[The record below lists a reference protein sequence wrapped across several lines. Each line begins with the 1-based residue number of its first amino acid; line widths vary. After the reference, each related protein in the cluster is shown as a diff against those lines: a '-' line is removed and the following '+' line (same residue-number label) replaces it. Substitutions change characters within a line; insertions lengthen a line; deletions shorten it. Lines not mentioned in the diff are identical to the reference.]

1 MSFFDFLRRA
11 VAVLS
16 LSLAVC
22 ASAVADEAPLTLDAA
37 VALAVRNSPLL
48 DADSARVVA
57 TRDDAVR
64 AGRLPD
70 PELSVGIANLPVQ
83 GPGAFTAGADAMTM
97 RTVGLMQRIP
107 ARAVRDAE
115 RALARAGVDAA
126 AAARIAAA
134 ENVRQS
140 VATAWIS
147 RWAADRRRALLAEL
161 RDEATTAVDA
171 SRARLAGGTGSAS
184 DALAARGELAALDAR
199 IDAAESADNAA
210 QAELSRWLGD
220 AAVRPLADPSD
231 FSALPV
237 APARLLAQLDRQAAL
252 LLWSARERA
261 ADAAVDAARAGK
273 KPQWSIAASY
283 GVRAAGLPDMAMIEV
298 GLSLPL
304 FAGNRQ
310 DRAIGA
316 RLAERDA
323 VADEHE
329 DALRAQRSSVEQEL
343 AQWQGWT
350 RQVQRFRDQRLP
362 LARDRTRAA
371 LAAYRGGGE
380 LRDWLDA
387 RRDEIDLRLAY
398 ADALEAWGRAWAA
411 LAYLMPAED
420 TP

>member
-1 MSFFDFLRRA
+1 MSFPDSLRRA
-11 VAVLS
+11 GAALG
-16 LSLAVC
+16 LFLAVC
-22 ASAVADEAPLTLDAA
+22 ASAVADDAPLTLDAA
-37 VALAVRNSPLL
+37 VALAVRDAPLL
-48 DADSARVVA
+48 GADAARLA
-57 TRDDAVR
+57 AAREDAVR

-83 GPGAFTAGADAMTM
+83 GPGAFTVGADAMTM

-107 ARAVRDAE
+107 PRAARDAE
-115 RALARAGVDAA
+115 RALAQAGVDAA
-126 AAARIAAA
+126 DAARIAAA

-140 VATAWIS
+140 AATAWIA
-147 RWAADRRRALLAEL
+147 RWAAERRRALLAQL
-161 RDEATTAVDA
+161 RDEAMTAVDA

-184 DALAARGELAALDAR
+184 DALAARGELATLDAR
-199 IDAAESADNAA
+199 IDAADAADAAA
-210 QAELSRWLGD
+210 QAELARWLGD
-220 AAVRPLADPSD
+220 GAARPLADSTD
-231 FSALPV
+231 FAALPV
-237 APARLLAQLDRQAAL
+237 APAQLLAQIDRQAAL
-252 LLWSARERA
+252 LPWPARERA

-273 KPQWSIAASY
+273 RPEWRVGASY

-298 GLSLPL
+298 GFSLPL

-323 VADEHE
+323 VADERA
-329 DALRAQRSSVEQEL
+329 DAMRAQRSSVEQEL
-343 AQWQGWT
+343 AQWQGWE
-350 RQVQRFRDQRLP
+350 RQVRRFRDERLP